1 MQANTFSISLTPQ
14 QAVPMIYDFIQRG
27 SITGELIDRFV
38 ADSPNGGHCVISIY
52 EKHFWRAG
60 NRLTLTVTI
69 DDFYGK
75 TRVHTVGGGGG
86 SGIINLTGALRNRSQ
101 TAFRRSLGRILSR
114 E

>member
-1 MQANTFSISLTPQ
+1 MQANTFYISLTPQ
-14 QAVPMIYDFIQRG
+14 QAIPMIDDFIQRG

-86 SGIINLTGALRNRSQ
+86 SVIINFDWVAAESFSNSV
-101 TAFRRSLGRILSR
+101 SEVLGPYIVP
-114 E
+114 

>member
-1 MQANTFSISLTPQ
+1 
-14 QAVPMIYDFIQRG
+14 MIDDFIQRG
-27 SITGELIDRFV
+27 SITGELIDRCV

-86 SGIINLTGALRNRSQ
+86 SGIINFDWGAAESFSNSV
-101 TAFRRSLGRILSR
+101 SEVLGPYIVP
-114 E
+114 

>member
-1 MQANTFSISLTPQ
+1 MQANTFYISLTPQ
-14 QAVPMIYDFIQRG
+14 QAVPMIDDFIQRG

-86 SGIINLTGALRNRSQ
+86 SDIINFDWGAAESFSNSV
-101 TAFRRSLGRILSR
+101 SEVLGPYIVP
-114 E
+114 